1 MYNYQK
7 TKIMKKIL
15 FALVAIFTLGISTAS
30 ADNDKLVNKSELP
43 VQAQKFIDANFA
55 GIKLT
60 YAKLERDFLDRSY
73 EVVLADGTKLEFTVK
88 GAWKDVDCRY
98 SEVPAAIVPNA
109 IKDYVQQNYPGEKV
123 LKIEHENGFYELT
136 LSNRYE
142 LTFNKD
148 YKIVDIDN

>member
-1 MYNYQK
+1 
-7 TKIMKKIL
+7 MKKIL

-43 VQAQKFIDANFA
+43 VQAQRFIDDNFA

-73 EVVLADGTKLEFTVK
+73 EVVLADGTKLEFTAK

-98 SEVPAAIVPNA
+98 SEVPSVIVPDA
-109 IKDYVQQNYPGEKV
+109 IKDYVKAHYPDAKI
-123 LKIEHENGFYELT
+123 LKIERDANDYEVK
-136 LSNRYE
+136 LSNRLE
-142 LTFNKD
+142 LTFNKRFQ
-148 YKIVDIDN
+148 IVDIDN